1 MVSTR
6 KRRTGPAP
14 CFAAF
19 ICRRASV
26 RSSSSPFGRSRKRE
40 RPASVTA
47 MVSLSSPGKDV
58 TTACDGAHI
67 LRNALLKCVVL
78 KKELA
83 RLHRACRRHGM
94 HLHSAGPQ
102 QV

>member
-1 MVSTR
+1 MGR
-6 KRRTGPAP
+6 AP

-19 ICRRASV
+19 ICRRVSV

-58 TTACDGAHI
+58 TTACNERIICAALVATRSAEGRINFLSPAGAGTFYG
-67 LRNALLKCVVL
+67 V
-78 KKELA
+78 
-83 RLHRACRRHGM
+83 
-94 HLHSAGPQ
+94 HLTKAGPRH
-102 QV
+102 VLHGVG